1 MEKEEEKYN
10 IREPGLCVIR
20 DDDHDWGGP
29 AQEENKPIIEMKE
42 KVLTRK
48 NANWQNRTHY

>member
-1 MEKEEEKYN
+1 MTKEKKTEY

-29 AQEENKPIIEMKE
+29 SQEENKTIIEMKE

-48 NANWQNRTHY
+48 NANWQNRTYY

>member
-1 MEKEEEKYN
+1 MTKEKKTEY

-29 AQEENKPIIEMKE
+29 SQEENKPIIEMKE

-48 NANWQNRTHY
+48 NANWQNRTYY